1 MSRSNYP
8 QVTELDY
15 RVLFE
20 ENPLP
25 MLIFSLDTLA
35 FLAVNEA
42 AVSHYGYSRDEFL
55 TLSIEDIRPEND
67 ISKLLEY
74 LTHAKPQIES
84 ADVWQH
90 RKKSGDLIE
99 VELTVKDLRFEEHQ
113 ARIIIVQDV
122 TAQRRAQ
129 QSLQE
134 SEHRLASIISS
145 AMDGIITVD
154 AGQKIVLFNA
164 AAEKVFGYSAFELI
178 GQSLDRLIPVRFRQA
193 HRQHIEEFGQT
204 LVTKRSMGRLG
215 AIYGIR
221 ANGEEFPIEA
231 SISQVESDGQ
241 RFYTVILRDITEKK
255 RLEAQFLRAQRMES
269 IGTLAGGIAHD
280 LNNLLSPMLLAVQ
293 MLQLKFTDPQSQKM
307 LQLLRV
313 NAERGAEMV
322 KQILSFARGVEGER
336 VAIQPRH
343 LIKEVSKILRETLP
357 KSIEISFH
365 ISEDLWPMMGDA
377 TQLHQVLMNLC
388 INARDAMPNG
398 GRLHI
403 EAKNNVLDDTYAQM
417 IPDAKPG
424 RYVKLTISD
433 NGTGI
438 SAAHIG
444 RIFDPFF
451 TTKETGKGTGLGLST
466 VQGIVKGHGGFVNV
480 YSEVGK
486 GTQFRI
492 YLPALEA
499 GQIENVPLAN
509 PDLPIG
515 QGELIL
521 VVDDE
526 VAIREVTKATLE
538 AFNYTVITASDGTE
552 ALALY
557 AQHGADIKVVL
568 TDMMMPYLDGPATI
582 RALQKFNPNIKI
594 IASSGLADNGKA
606 VEAADLGV
614 KTFLAKPYTADRL
627 LKTLAEIL
635 LTSP

>member
-1 MSRSNYP
+1 MTTSDP
-8 QVTELDY
+8 AQITTPDY

-25 MLIFSLDTLA
+25 MLIFSLDTLE

-42 AVSHYGYSRDEFL
+42 AVAHYGYSRAEFL
-55 TLSIEDIRPEND
+55 SLSIKDIRPEED
-67 ISKLLEY
+67 IDKLLEF
-74 LTHAKPQIES
+74 LGHSKPQVEHIG
-84 ADVWQH
+84 VWQH
-90 RKKSGDLIE
+90 RKKSGELIE
-99 VELTVKDLRFEEHQ
+99 VEIAAKDLRFEEHH
-113 ARIIIVQDV
+113 ARIIIVQDI
-122 TAQRRAQ
+122 TAHRRAQ
-129 QSLQE
+129 QALAE

-154 AGQKIVLFNA
+154 AQQHIILFNA
-164 AAEKVFGYSAFELI
+164 AAEKVFGYAAAEVM
-178 GQSLDRLIPVRFRQA
+178 GQSLDRLIPERFRPG
-193 HRQHIEEFGQT
+193 HRHHIEAFGQT
-204 LVTKRSMGRLG
+204 HVTKRTMGRLG

-221 ANGEEFPIEA
+221 ANGEEFPMEA

-241 RFYTVILRDITEKK
+241 RFYTVILRDVTEKK

-280 LNNLLSPMLLAVQ
+280 LNNLLAPMLMAVQ
-293 MLQLKFTDPQSQKM
+293 MLQLKFTDDQSQKM

-336 VAIQPRH
+336 LAIQPRH
-343 LIKEVSKILRETLP
+343 LIKEVIKILRETLP
-357 KSIEISFH
+357 KSIEINFR
-365 ISEDLWPMMGDA
+365 ISEELWPIMGDA

-398 GRLHI
+398 GRLQI
-403 EAKNNVLDDTYAQM
+403 EADNSELDETYAQM
-417 IPDAKPG
+417 IPDARPG
-424 RYVKLTISD
+424 RYVRLTISD

-438 SAAHIG
+438 PPANLG

-451 TTKETGKGTGLGLST
+451 TTKDKGKGTGLGLST
-466 VQGIVKGHGGFVNV
+466 VQGIVKGHGGFINV
-480 YSEVGK
+480 YSEIGK
-486 GTQFRI
+486 GTQFRVH
-492 YLPALEA
+492 LPALEA
-499 GQIENVPLAN
+499 GQIEKVQIVN
-509 PDLPIG
+509 PDLPPG
-515 QGELIL
+515 NGELIL

-526 VAIREVTKATLE
+526 LAIREVTKATLE
-538 AFNYTVITASDGTE
+538 AFNYSVLTAADGTE

-557 AQHGADIKVVL
+557 AQHGSEIKVVL

-582 RALQKFNPNIKI
+582 RALQKLNPNIKI

-614 KTFLAKPYTADRL
+614 KNFLPKPYTADKL
-627 LKTLAEIL
+627 LKLLADIL
-635 LTSP
+635 